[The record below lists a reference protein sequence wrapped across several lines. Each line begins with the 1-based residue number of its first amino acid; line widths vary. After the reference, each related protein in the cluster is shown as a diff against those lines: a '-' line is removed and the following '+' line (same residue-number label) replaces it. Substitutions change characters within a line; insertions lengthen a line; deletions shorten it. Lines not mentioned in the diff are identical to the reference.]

1 MEDLA
6 EKSNTPN
13 VIERIPLQFR
23 GIVQQTNDQ

>member
-13 VIERIPLQFR
+13 VIEQILLQFR